1 MTEWEIKGREFGNC
15 NCSYGCP
22 CQFNALPTYGHCH
35 ALAVYDIERGFHG
48 STRLDGLKTAAIF
61 RWPGPIHEGK
71 GEVVHVLDRRA
82 TPEQRAA
89 LLRILRGEDTEPGAT
104 MFHVFVS
111 TCDTLH
117 EPIIADFTFE
127 MDIGAR
133 TASAKID
140 SVAEMRGAPI
150 LNPITGAEHRVRI
163 VQPNG
168 FEFFEAE
175 IGRGFSKT
183 MGPIR
188 FELDDTY
195 GQFAEIHLCQ
205 SGMVRGGR

>member
-1 MTEWEIKGREFGNC
+1 M
-15 NCSYGCP
+15 
-22 CQFNALPTYGHCH
+22 
-35 ALAVYDIERGFHG
+35 
-48 STRLDGLKTAAIF
+48 
-61 RWPGPIHEGK
+61 
-71 GEVVHVLDRRA
+71 LDRRA

-104 MFHVFVS
+104 MFQVFVS

-133 TASAKID
+133 TASVSID
-140 SVAEMRGAPI
+140 GVVEMKGAPI
-150 LNPITGAEHRVRI
+150 LNPITGAEHRVRV

-195 GQFAEIHLCQ
+195 RQFAEIHLCQ
-205 SGMVRGGR
+205 SGMVRQER